1 MEVLNKPPKPFAW
14 SFSAVDNF
22 HTCGKKYYHQNIAKD
37 VSDDTTFRNEGQKIH
52 QIMANALDGAPLP
65 DHLKHWNRWLEE
77 LWNGTTDDVELH
89 AEQKMAFTTDFEPCT
104 YFDKVM
110 KPWCRTVIDVL
121 KVKGDKAKVWDWKT
135 GKIKPDVDQLM
146 LCSTAV
152 FVHYPGVKEIDA
164 ALIFLKEDKGPHIP
178 RNNCTHE
185 IRVRRDDLP
194 FFWGRYIH
202 KVNALERAVL
212 TDEWNPT
219 PSGLCRN
226 HCPVRSCAHNGHY
239 GE

>member
-1 MEVLNKPPKPFAW
+1 MQVLNTPPKQFAW

-22 HTCGKKYYHQNIAKD
+22 HTCGKKYFHQNIAKD
-37 VSDDTTFRNEGQKIH
+37 VTDDTTFRSEGQKLH
-52 QIMANALDGAPLP
+52 SIMADALINGIELP
-65 DHLKHWNRWLEE
+65 DHLKHWKRWLEE
-77 LWNGTTDDVELH
+77 LHKDDAYNID
-89 AEQKMAFTTDFEPCT
+89 AEKRLAFTTDFEPCT

-121 KVKGDKAKVWDWKT
+121 KINGTKATVWDWKT
-135 GKIKPDVDQLM
+135 GKIKPDTDQLM

-152 FVHYPGVKEIDA
+152 FVHHPEVKEIDA

-185 IRVRRDDLP
+185 IRVSRTDLP
-194 FFWGRYIH
+194 FFWGKYIH

-212 TDEWNPT
+212 TNEWNPT

-226 HCPVRSCAHNGHY
+226 HCPVRVCPHNGHY